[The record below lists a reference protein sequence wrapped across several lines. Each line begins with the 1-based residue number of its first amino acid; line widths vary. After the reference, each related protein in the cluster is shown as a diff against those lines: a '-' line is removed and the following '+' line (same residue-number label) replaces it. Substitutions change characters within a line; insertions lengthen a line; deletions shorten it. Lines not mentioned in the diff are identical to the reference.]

1 MDSILQSMQHPPE
14 WTLEGELQKPPRKS
28 QIHHAEI
35 LRPVCTALQIALLNV
50 YLPAGARP
58 SAVVGHSSG
67 EIAAAYAAAAVSM
80 EEAIIVAYYRGFVMR
95 DQEVK
100 GGMAAV
106 GLDALTA
113 SRFLRPGVVVAC
125 ENSPSSTTISGDEDV
140 LNVILDDIRESHTGV
155 LAQRLKVD
163 MAYHSQHMVP
173 LSHKYRELLEDEL
186 QSRSIT
192 RKDLLVPMFSSVS
205 NERIV
210 SGKALSKEVLT
221 DLPRYP
227 WNHSNSYWYESRVSK
242 AWRPRRF
249 GHHELLGL
257 RVPQTT
263 DNDPVWRVMLSL
275 DDVPWLADHQVKGD
289 IVFPFAAYVSMAGEA
304 FRQVSGVQEG
314 YFVHYPKPSP

>member
-155 LAQRLKVD
+155 LAQRLK
-163 MAYHSQHMVP
+163 HMVP

-210 SGKALSKEVLT
+210 SGKALSV
-221 DLPRYP
+221 DY
-227 WNHSNSYWYESRVSK
+227 
-242 AWRPRRF
+242 
-249 GHHELLGL
+249 
-257 RVPQTT
+257 
-263 DNDPVWRVMLSL
+263 
-275 DDVPWLADHQVKGD
+275 
-289 IVFPFAAYVSMAGEA
+289 
-304 FRQVSGVQEG
+304 
-314 YFVHYPKPSP
+314 